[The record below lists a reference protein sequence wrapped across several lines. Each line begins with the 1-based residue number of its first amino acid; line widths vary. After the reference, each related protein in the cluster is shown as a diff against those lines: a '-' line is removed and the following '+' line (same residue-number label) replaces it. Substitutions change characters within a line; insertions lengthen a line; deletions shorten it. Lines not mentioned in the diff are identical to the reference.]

1 MSYATRLRQSA
12 QRGDRRELSS
22 LGIDPALD
30 RLDRVTAMVRELRE
44 TFVGIQSGD
53 KR

>member
-1 MSYATRLRQSA
+1 MRYATRLRQSA
-12 QRGDRRELSS
+12 QRG
-22 LGIDPALD
+22 D

-44 TFVGIQSGD
+44 AFVGIQSGD